1 MKDRI
6 RRAFNRLFFYSSRQ
20 LWRRWRTYLSVFFTS
35 ICLLA
40 LVMCIL
46 ELFQSLIIN
55 QHERDANGTWH
66 ACFLDSPNDLEDK
79 IEKDPGVKD
88 AWTVTWTS
96 RLASSEDATA
106 PGKLS
111 VLDKETEERFAV
123 RWLWGH
129 APENGEIAVSRQF
142 YEAYGWMEPDVV
154 NDFWFKAGEMTYCPL
169 KLSGI
174 YIANDKNI
182 DYVFVSKKTAA
193 EIDRETGA
201 HPKYDTY
208 FQVGYVSDRYVAKV
222 VDRLYRSF
230 TLGPTDD
237 QQLKDPGAGIY
248 NQVRKY
254 ADYLNPMIRSH
265 NSINA
270 GLFDI
275 REEAIPTVILMLP
288 VIAMAALILASFMSH
303 WTAANA
309 PEFGVLGAIGATR
322 RNLCSIAAG
331 QVLLIALLSSPPVIL
346 FSSFITNLYIRAYNA
361 ATLGTGL
368 VFYLPWVSF
377 AKVALWFAVLSC
389 VFTYIGI
396 ARMTLEEPYILMT
409 GSYRGEMP
417 FVRTSSLVLSKI
429 KNKVARL
436 ALIETMR
443 QIKGDAVQILV
454 TAIVSVVV
462 AVFAIALAVLFLI
475 RDTSL
480 EAEIGNIP
488 TDTRIASTSAYDDH
502 LKAFKKMYAIPE
514 KVVDRLRNTPGI
526 TFCGTFTACT
536 DNGTWTYLD
545 TGGKYYKILM
555 DAPCIQIDEKWDDT
569 KIMIAD
575 EAILPYLYRNVVEGD
590 PDSIFSS
597 DDALLYIGQ
606 TEADYEKFPVGSS
619 FSFAPKMLSTRGVN
633 TPEGEVR
640 ELTVTAAL
648 TPKQGIVPY
657 ADYFIISRSG
667 ADKLGICPADECR
680 TVYLNYDHT
689 LSDADLTAL
698 LDGIA
703 FDPLLMRYEITNVG
717 AKNSSE
723 QSIRRATTM
732 LVALFC
738 LILYISF
745 AVMSVTHVKMKAAQA
760 RRDIAI
766 KRQLGAD
773 DGAIYREMRIGS
785 YPASAI
791 AIGLTLGLALLCAIV
806 FILLQMATL
815 SQLRDRYPFAY
826 TPDVVSETRMTI
838 FLEAGLMIL
847 VSILALPVLFLVAAT
862 AAAGTIPPTRAV
874 LKEPITEGLRK
885 GTD

>member
-6 RRAFNRLFFYSSRQ
+6 RQSLRRLFFYSSRQ

-55 QHERDANGTWH
+55 QHEQDANGTWH
-66 ACFLDSPNDLEDK
+66 ACFLDSPNDLEEK
-79 IEKDPGVKD
+79 IEKDSAVKD

-106 PGKLS
+106 PGKLT
-111 VLDKETEERFAV
+111 VLDEETEERFAI

-129 APENGEIAVSRQF
+129 APEDGEIAVSRQF
-142 YEAYGWMEPDVV
+142 YEAFGWMEADVQ
-154 NDFWFKAGEMTYCPL
+154 NDFWFKAGEMTYHPL
-169 KLSGI
+169 KLAGI
-174 YIANDKNI
+174 YIANDKAL
-182 DYVFVSKKTAA
+182 DYVFVSQSTAA

-208 FQVGYVSDRYVAKV
+208 FQVGYISDRYVAKV

-230 TLGPTDD
+230 TLGPTE
-237 QQLKDPGAGIY
+237 
-248 NQVRKY
+248 NQAPKEATEKWIFHDVKKY
-254 ADYLNPMIRSH
+254 EDYLNPTIRGH
-265 NSINA
+265 NSVNA
-270 GLFDI
+270 GLFDV
-275 REEAIPTVILMLP
+275 REDAIPTVILMLP

-346 FSSFITNLYIRAYNA
+346 FSSLITNLYIKAYNA

-462 AVFAIALAVLFLI
+462 AVFAIGLAYLFLM
-475 RDTSL
+475 RETAL
-480 EAEIGNIP
+480 TAEIGNIP
-488 TDTRIASTSAYDDH
+488 TDTRIAATSAYDDH
-502 LKAFKKMYAIPE
+502 LKAIKKMYAIPE
-514 KVVDRLRNTPGI
+514 KVVDKLSDTPGVS
-526 TFCGTFTACT
+526 FCATFTACT
-536 DNGTWTYLD
+536 DTWIHLD
-545 TGGKYYKILM
+545 DNRVLHN
-555 DAPCIQIDEKWDDT
+555 APCLKIEGKWNDT

-575 EAILPYLYRNVVEGD
+575 EAILPYLYRDVLEGD

-597 DDALLYIGQ
+597 DDALLYVGQ
-606 TEADYEKFPVGSS
+606 TEADYEKFLVGSS

-633 TPEGEVR
+633 APEGEVR

-648 TPKQGIVPY
+648 TPKQGILSY
-657 ADYFIISRSG
+657 ANYFIISRSG
-667 ADKLGICPADECR
+667 ADKLGICPEDECR
-680 TVYLNYDHT
+680 TVYLNYDHA
-689 LSDADLTAL
+689 LSDAELTAI

-703 FDPLLMRYEITNVG
+703 SDPALMRYEITNVG

-738 LILYISF
+738 LILYVSF
-745 AVMSVTHVKMKAAQA
+745 AVMSVTHVKMKTAQA

-773 DGAIYREMRIGS
+773 DRAIYREMRIGS

-791 AIGLTLGLALLCAIV
+791 AIGITLGLALLFAI
-806 FILLQMATL
+806 ILILSQMAAL
-815 SQLRDRYPFAY
+815 SQLRDRYPYAY
-826 TPDVVSETRMTI
+826 TPDVVSETRMMI

-847 VSILALPVLFLVAAT
+847 VSILALPVLFFVAAT
-862 AAAGTIPPTRAV
+862 AAAGTILPTRAV